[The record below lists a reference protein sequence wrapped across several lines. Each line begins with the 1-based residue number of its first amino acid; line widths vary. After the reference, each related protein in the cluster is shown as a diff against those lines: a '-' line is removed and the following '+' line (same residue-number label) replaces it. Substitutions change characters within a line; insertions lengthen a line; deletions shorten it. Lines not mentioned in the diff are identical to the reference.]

1 MNHMAGGIIDDG
13 MQVGFAFLT
22 IHPDLWTMEEIG
34 GPELAKILMGKG
46 PCRRVGFEMRV
57 TVQICGRREAVE
69 GCTGGIYHIPKLLV
83 DQLTEKTGQSPSWM
97 LSA

>member
-1 MNHMAGGIIDDG
+1 
-13 MQVGFAFLT
+13 
-22 IHPDLWTMEEIG
+22 MEEIG

-69 GCTGGIYHIPKLLV
+69 GCDGRDLPYPKA
-83 DQLTEKTGQSPSWM
+83 SR
-97 LSA
+97 